1 MIDIAQYQKYVLPI
15 LFVGIIILSYFVVKP
30 FLMVIIA
37 AAILAYMFFPIYE
50 WIRKKIK
57 IKWVASL
64 LVIALLI
71 FLISVP
77 IFMVLTA
84 LVDQAGDAYGRSRE
98 YLTSMQDMDFLDC
111 PDETITETTTLPCKL
126 KSKYLEIFGTSY
138 LKEAVSKITSALSY
152 KVYGILSSLPG
163 QIFNLIIML
172 FLMFFF
178 LIDGKK
184 LTRTIKGLL
193 PMHIKHERYI
203 MDRLK
208 ATTHAVVFGQ
218 IIVAAIQ
225 GFLGGIGFLIVGLP
239 NPILWGTLMGF
250 MALIPMIGTAVI
262 WVPAGI
268 FMIIQGLS
276 ANQIVSWIGPGHS
289 VVGGIVLL
297 AYGVL
302 IVSSID
308 NVLRPMI
315 IGERAKLHPALVFL
329 GVLGGLQI
337 FGILGIIVG
346 PIVLGILITF
356 IDIYELEKANSL
368 NGKEETYKT
377 QTKKKK

>member
-30 FLMVIIA
+30 FLMVIIG
-37 AAILAYMFFPIYE
+37 AAILAYMFFPVYE
-50 WIRKKIK
+50 WLRKKLK

-77 IFMVLTA
+77 IFMVLNA
-84 LVDQAGDAYGRSRE
+84 LVDQAGDAYGLSKE
-98 YLTSMQDMDFLDC
+98 YLAKIEDSNLVDCENNNNFLC
-111 PDETITETTTLPCKL
+111 SVKGKYTEL
-126 KSKYLEIFGTSY
+126 FGTEY
-138 LKEAVSKITSALSY
+138 LKEAVSKVTSNLSY
-152 KVYGILSSLPG
+152 KVYNMLSSLPG
-163 QIFNLIIML
+163 QVFNLLIMI

-184 LTRTIKGLL
+184 LTKTIKGLL
-193 PMHIKHERYI
+193 PMHIKHEKYI
-203 MDRLK
+203 MGRLK
-208 ATTHAVVFGQ
+208 ATTHAVVYGQ

-225 GFLGGIGFLIVGLP
+225 GFLGGLGFLVLGIP

-250 MALIPMIGTAVI
+250 MALIPMIGTAIV
-262 WVPAGI
+262 WVPAGL
-268 FMIIQGLS
+268 FMIMQGLS

-297 AYGVL
+297 VYGVL

-337 FGILGIIVG
+337 FGIMGIIVG
-346 PIVLGILITF
+346 PIVLGVLITF

-368 NGKEETYKT
+368 NGNKK
-377 QTKKKK
+377 TKK

>member
-84 LVDQAGDAYGRSRE
+84 LVDQAGDAYGRSKE

-111 PDETITETTTLPCKL
+111 PDEVITETITLPCRL

-184 LTRTIKGLL
+184 VVKTVKGLL

-203 MDRLK
+203 MNRLK

-268 FMIIQGLS
+268 YMVLQGLNS
-276 ANQIVSWIGPGHS
+276 GEFIGWIGPEHS
-289 VVGGIVLL
+289 VLAGIILL
-297 AYGVL
+297 VYGVL

-337 FGILGIIVG
+337 FGILGIVLG
-346 PIVLGILITF
+346 PIVLGVLATF

-368 NGKEETYKT
+368 NGNKKT
-377 QTKKKK
+377 RK